1 MGSAR
6 FEQLTDAQKE
16 RLIIDVLV
24 PESLVQ
30 LEILLNGQGLLAE
43 SEESQYT
50 KAVERLEERGN
61 QEDIWG
67 DREVEA
73 QTVMGIFR
81 MPKSQEEIERELEKQ
96 GTHYKS
102 FAGTERLVKLVNYN
116 EQERGGRST
125 KKSGGRR

>member
-1 MGSAR
+1 M
-6 FEQLTDAQKE
+6 
-16 RLIIDVLV
+16 LV

-43 SEESQYT
+43 SEETQYT
-50 KAVERLEERGN
+50 KAVERLEERDEQG
-61 QEDIWG
+61 DIWAT
-67 DREVEA
+67 REVEA
-73 QTVMGIFR
+73 QTVMGIFK

-116 EQERGGRST
+116 EQERGGRRT
-125 KKSGGRR
+125 KKNGGRR